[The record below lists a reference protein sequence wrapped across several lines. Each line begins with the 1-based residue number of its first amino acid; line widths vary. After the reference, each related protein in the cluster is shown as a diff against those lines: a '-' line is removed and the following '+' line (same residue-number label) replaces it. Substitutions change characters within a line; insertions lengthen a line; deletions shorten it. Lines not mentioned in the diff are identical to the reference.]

1 MNDENSILRGYTMKL
16 EDYPIP
22 FKIKVMKFMYYHFIL
37 FVILTVSLVLIVS
50 DVVMYYL
57 LRLDFIF
64 KLLFISV
71 VDVALFF
78 LMLKIL
84 GRLYVSSYKLKVEIA
99 NDVIHVSRDMGRP
112 LTPSDILTHYKLT
125 PELASDVYDYLSM
138 KGFLKEFALIEQAQ
152 KELISMA
159 EKTAGLLSIN
169 KAIAIS
175 KLPIPIIQKA
185 FEYLEKQGLIKKVYE
200 NIYDFLGVREFSDQE
215 KEIIKLAY
223 NNSGQLTLEEI
234 SLKTGWNVETIL
246 SLLESLENRGIAV
259 KATFHGK
266 QVWYFP
272 SIIQPKEKETESN

>member
-1 MNDENSILRGYTMKL
+1 
-16 EDYPIP
+16 
-22 FKIKVMKFMYYHFIL
+22 
-37 FVILTVSLVLIVS
+37 
-50 DVVMYYL
+50 
-57 LRLDFIF
+57 
-64 KLLFISV
+64 
-71 VDVALFF
+71 
-78 LMLKIL
+78 
-84 GRLYVSSYKLKVEIA
+84 
-99 NDVIHVSRDMGRP
+99 
-112 LTPSDILTHYKLT
+112 
-125 PELASDVYDYLSM
+125 
-138 KGFLKEFALIEQAQ
+138 
-152 KELISMA
+152 MA

-169 KAIAIS
+169 KAIAVS